1 MKKLEDCVKSKI
13 GPLGCTNDEVPGNLT
28 IPLIPVIEAPEVFE
42 TEGEEAL
49 PEVAMAAP
57 PSDQSQGP
65 PELTQFLMCV
75 DQCSMAESLGAQ
87 RRRKRSPVNCAF
99 KLRYVRSLLFPRKNN
114 IVHL

>member
-1 MKKLEDCVKSKI
+1 MKKLEDCVKSKV

-57 PSDQSQGP
+57 PSDQPQGP

-75 DQCSMAESLGAQ
+75 DQCSMAESMGTQ
-87 RRRKRSPVNCAF
+87 SRRKRSPVNCAF
-99 KLRYVRSLLFPRKNN
+99 KLRYV
-114 IVHL
+114 